1 VPLDFLQALSER
13 RNYLICRYFY
23 GARRT
28 RTADLLGR
36 SSRSPTRKTLRLEPV
51 RGERLECRSISRNQ
65 PVLSMAKRT
74 HTPARPAGRFDGSA
88 DFPWYVREV
97 SLRLSTSNLEAIER
111 RGIPVP
117 HYDRGA
123 LAPRILHIGVGG
135 FHRAHLARYIDEL
148 AESGDGWGI
157 RGIGL
162 LDADRRIASVLESQ
176 DHLYTLIERDSNGSR
191 PRIVGSIV
199 DYRLVADD
207 VDAFA
212 RQVARPEIAILSMT
226 ITEGGYSLDK
236 PNPTIDTIVTGL
248 DVRRASGAKPL
259 TILSCDNLPGNGNAA
274 RQAVTRVSET
284 RSDDLV
290 RYVETACS
298 FPNSM
303 VDRITPQTTDA
314 DRAWLREEF
323 EVEDGWPV
331 VSEPF
336 RQWVLE
342 DSFAAGR
349 PSFEDVG
356 ALFTDRVHDWE
367 LYKLR
372 MLNATHSCMAYLMA
386 IAGVVYVDE
395 AVALPA
401 VREYLERFLS
411 TEAIPTLSEIPEHPA
426 ADYART
432 VLGRFENTGVRDQ
445 IARLCID
452 GTAKFP
458 SFLIPTVERQL
469 QVDGPVECAALALA
483 GWARYLATVPSA
495 ERAHDQQGDRA
506 ATFALRSITDPH
518 AFLEFD
524 QVFTPRLRESSRF
537 RDAFVAASN
546 AVGERGAIGAIEG
559 LLGS

>member
-1 VPLDFLQALSER
+1 MP
-13 RNYLICRYFY
+13 
-23 GARRT
+23 
-28 RTADLLGR
+28 
-36 SSRSPTRKTLRLEPV
+36 
-51 RGERLECRSISRNQ
+51 
-65 PVLSMAKRT
+65 
-74 HTPARPAGRFDGSA
+74 
-88 DFPWYVREV
+88 
-97 SLRLSTSNLEAIER
+97 LRLSTSNLDAIER

-117 HYDRGA
+117 HYDRVA
-123 LAPRILHIGVGG
+123 LTPRILHIGVGG

-148 AESGDGWGI
+148 AESGGRWGI

-176 DHLYTLIERDSNGSR
+176 DHLYTLIERDSDGSR

-207 VDAFA
+207 ADTFA
-212 RQVARPEIAILSMT
+212 GQVATPEIGILSMT

-248 DVRRASGAKPL
+248 DVRRARGGKPL

-274 RQAVTRVSET
+274 RQAVTRVSEA

-314 DRAWLREEF
+314 DRAWLQDEF
-323 EVEDGWPV
+323 GVDDGWPV

-349 PSFEDVG
+349 PRFEDVG
-356 ALFTDRVHDWE
+356 VLFTDRVHDWE

-386 IAGVVYVDE
+386 IEGVVYVDE
-395 AVALPA
+395 AVAVPA
-401 VREYLERFLS
+401 VRQYLERFLS
-411 TEAIPTLSEIPEHPA
+411 TEAIPTLAEIPGHPA
-426 ADYART
+426 ADYGRT
-432 VLGRFENTGVRDQ
+432 VLSRFENTGVRDQ

-469 QVDGPVECAALALA
+469 ELDGPIECAALALA
-483 GWARYLATVPSA
+483 GWARYLATVPAA
-495 ERAHDQQGDRA
+495 ERAHDPHGDRA
-506 ATFALRSITDPH
+506 ATFGARSIADPQ
-518 AFLEFD
+518 AFLELD
-524 QVFTPRLRESSRF
+524 EVFTARLRESSRF
-537 RDAFVAASN
+537 RETFVAASD
-546 AVGERGAIGAIEG
+546 ALAEHGPIGAMEK
-559 LLGS
+559 LLNGS